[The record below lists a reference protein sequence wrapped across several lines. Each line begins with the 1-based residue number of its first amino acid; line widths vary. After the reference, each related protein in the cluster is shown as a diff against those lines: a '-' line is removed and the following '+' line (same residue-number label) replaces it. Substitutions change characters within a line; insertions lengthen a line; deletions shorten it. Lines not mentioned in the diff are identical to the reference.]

1 MNSFLWI
8 LQTLLALV
16 FIASGSIILLLPKAK
31 LAPKLSWVKNYSP
44 QKVILICLAKMAG
57 GIGLVLPMYL
67 QILPVLTPLAAAGL
81 AIIMAMAFAYH
92 IQQRE
97 YKDLPPT
104 ILFFLMLLTIAWF
117 RY

>member
-1 MNSFLWI
+1 MNIFLWT
-8 LQTLLALV
+8 LQVLLALV

-44 QKVILICLAKMAG
+44 QKIIFICLAKMAG

-67 QILPVLTPLAAAGL
+67 GIFPVLTTIAAAGL
-81 AIIMAMAFAYH
+81 ATIMALAFAYH
-92 IQQRE
+92 IQQKE

-117 RY
+117 RC